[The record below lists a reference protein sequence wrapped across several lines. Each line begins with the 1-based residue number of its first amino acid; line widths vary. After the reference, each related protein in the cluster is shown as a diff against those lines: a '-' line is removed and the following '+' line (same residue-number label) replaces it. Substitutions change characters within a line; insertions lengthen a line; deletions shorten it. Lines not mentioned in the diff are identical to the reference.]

1 MGAIEDRIK
10 KRVRKENIRRAIL
23 STIATAGLLTVALA
37 APNVLKLLKYG
48 PGVQSQYRSRIR
60 RSLDRL
66 RDRGFVTYRK
76 KGKDTRVELTQRGE
90 ILLMKL
96 SSGSAHIK
104 RPVKW
109 DRRWRI
115 VIFDIPERRKFAR
128 DNLRLMLTTIGF
140 RKLQASVWVYPY
152 ECEDVLTL
160 IRTDSRLQRE
170 VMYIVAEE
178 IENDRKWRHTFGISS
193 D

>member
-10 KRVRKENIRRAIL
+10 KRVRKENIRHAIL
-23 STIATAGLLTVALA
+23 STIATAGVFTVALA
-37 APNVLKLLKYG
+37 APNVLKLLRYG

-66 RDRGFVTYRK
+66 ADRGFVVYRK
-76 KGKDTRVELTQRGE
+76 KGKDARVELTPKGE
-90 ILLMKL
+90 ILLLKL
-96 SSGSAHIK
+96 TSGMAHLTK
-104 RPVKW
+104 PAKW

-115 VIFDIPERRKFAR
+115 VIFDVPEKRKLGR

-152 ECEDVLTL
+152 DCEDLLSL
-160 IRTDSRLQRE
+160 IRADSRLQRE

-178 IENDRKWRHTFGISS
+178 IENDRIWRQKFGLPL